1 MYINNQGTGPFRRC
15 LRSQAARTKTEVW
28 TRHLFEVQRCFHPSR
43 CTTKLGKSIE
53 FQKSNHKIDE
63 NSQQSTGV
71 SLNLQSTKIDRSVSY
86 KPPRHR
92 KHLSLFQ
99 SISKQNKTKRNR
111 IKYRIQCRIKISN
124 QIRLKNRKQ
133 IHSGS
138 GISNPHNNQPGIYS
152 FQKPYRIKKGSYK
165 NNRKDKHNRIE

>member
-1 MYINNQGTGPFRRC
+1 MYINNQGTGPFQRCYTIRSENKSRDRTTPEVRRCPHPGQMYINNQGTGPFRRC

-53 FQKSNHKIDE
+53 FQESNHKIDE

-99 SISKQNKTKRNR
+99 SISKQNKKKSNPM
-111 IKYRIQCRIKISN
+111 SN
-124 QIRLKNRKQ
+124 QNIE
-133 IHSGS
+133 
-138 GISNPHNNQPGIYS
+138 SNSI
-152 FQKPYRIKKGSYK
+152 
-165 NNRKDKHNRIE
+165 